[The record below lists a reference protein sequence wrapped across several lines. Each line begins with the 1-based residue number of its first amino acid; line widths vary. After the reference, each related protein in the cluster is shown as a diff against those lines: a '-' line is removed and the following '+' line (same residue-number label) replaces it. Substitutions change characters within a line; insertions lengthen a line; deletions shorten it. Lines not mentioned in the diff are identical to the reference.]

1 MFAVVR
7 ANRTRIGS
15 QTDQKK
21 HIMPHDWK
29 GREDVVAAGT
39 SCPMP
44 NCGALTIAYRSAD
57 DLQYDDTAQWE
68 FTCSRCG
75 IEFTVPK
82 DDLVFRS
89 VPTQW
94 LFANVEAAQL

>member
-1 MFAVVR
+1 
-7 ANRTRIGS
+7 
-15 QTDQKK
+15 
-21 HIMPHDWK
+21 MPHDWK

-57 DLQYDDTAQWE
+57 DLQDDDTAQWE

-75 IEFTVPK
+75 IEFTVSK

>member
-1 MFAVVR
+1 
-7 ANRTRIGS
+7 
-15 QTDQKK
+15 
-21 HIMPHDWK
+21 
-29 GREDVVAAGT
+29 
-39 SCPMP
+39 MP

-94 LFANVEAAQL
+94 TSALVNSGVDVMTGKQGLRTSDGRNTPVA

>member
-1 MFAVVR
+1 ML
-7 ANRTRIGS
+7 
-15 QTDQKK
+15 
-21 HIMPHDWK
+21 HDCK

-44 NCGALTIAYRSAD
+44 NCGALTIAYVSAD
-57 DLQYDDTAQWE
+57 DQQPDDTAQWE

-82 DDLVFRS
+82 GDLVFWS

-94 LFANVEAAQL
+94 LFADVEAQL